1 MEGSDG
7 TVLLGYSVG
16 RGGPAEGAGV
26 GASGAELW
34 VGGET
39 LVWWGG
45 VWAAR
50 GGEMSRDITDKQG
63 HGDRGPGQR
72 PG

>member
-34 VGGET
+34 VGGGDAG
-39 LVWWGG
+39 LVGRCVGSKGWGD
-45 VWAAR
+45 
-50 GGEMSRDITDKQG
+50 E
-63 HGDRGPGQR
+63 
-72 PG
+72 